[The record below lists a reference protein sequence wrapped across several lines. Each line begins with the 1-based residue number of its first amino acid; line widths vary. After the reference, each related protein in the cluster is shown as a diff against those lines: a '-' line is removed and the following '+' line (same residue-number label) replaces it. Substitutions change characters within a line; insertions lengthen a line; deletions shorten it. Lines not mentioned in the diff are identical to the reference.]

1 MRRLNSIVPRCAL
14 PIISAAVLGMA
25 LTALCPLNAATDPK
39 AAHAK
44 KSADPFLTGDPFT
57 LDQMLVLLKQDA
69 IPLRRRKEAI
79 ESRGVA
85 FALSSD
91 ALSKLQSAGASDEIL
106 DVIKSKAKPAVVPV
120 VAPKPVAKGM
130 LNLSCAPVECQVSLN
145 GSPIGPT
152 AGGKLEVAGLT
163 PGQWVVDFSKEGYT
177 GNQNTV
183 IVEPAKSTVV
193 TATLEPDRAAR
204 EAFGK
209 QLFQKMIR
217 ALGGDDGLKTLGS
230 VQGIGSTTL
239 WGHDGSSVRWTLLM
253 RNRTDRALFQA
264 KAGRI
269 LHEVMFE
276 GSEFK
281 ASKNLKG
288 DEALQLPTDFG
299 MIRDDQLPA
308 LITRLQGS
316 NYKLV
321 ANHPDFVA
329 GEDYSIFVESGTE
342 KISIGLDA
350 DLRPQ
355 RVKIAT
361 DAGIGS
367 AMITYADYIQNGN
380 AYYPKTMLI
389 KPEGQQQG
397 IEVRF
402 DKIELNPNLKDP
414 DFRLRGKPLPE
425 LEN

>member
-1 MRRLNSIVPRCAL
+1 MTRLTLSIAW
-14 PIISAAVLGMA
+14 AAAFGMA
-25 LTALCPLNAATDPK
+25 LTAIPAQGAPTDPK
-39 AAHAK
+39 PAHGK
-44 KSADPFLTGDPFT
+44 KPSDPFLTGDPFT
-57 LDQMLVLLKQDA
+57 LDQMLILLKQDA

-79 ESRGVA
+79 ESRGVD

-91 ALSKLQSAGASDEIL
+91 ALSRLQSAGATDDIL
-106 DVIKSKAKPAVVPV
+106 DVIKSKAKPVTQAV

-130 LNLSCAPVECQVSLN
+130 LNLTCAPAECQVSLN
-145 GSPIGPT
+145 GTVIGPT
-152 AGGKLEVAGLT
+152 AGGKLELAGLT
-163 PGQWVVDFSKEGYT
+163 PGNWVVDFSKEGFAAHQT
-177 GNQNTV
+177 TV
-183 IVEPAKSTVV
+183 VVEPAKSAIVA
-193 TATLEPDRAAR
+193 ATLDPDRAAR

-209 QLFQKMIR
+209 QLFQKMIQ
-217 ALGGDDGLKTLGS
+217 ALGGDDGLKTLSS
-230 VQGIGSTTL
+230 VQATGSTTL
-239 WGHDGSSVRWTLLM
+239 WGHSATSVRWTLLM

-264 KAGRI
+264 KAGSI
-269 LHEVMFE
+269 LHEVMFD
-276 GSEFK
+276 GSQFK

-308 LITRLQGS
+308 LIARLQGS

-321 ANHPDFVA
+321 ANHPDIVA
-329 GEDYSIFVESGTE
+329 GEEYSILAESGTE

-350 DLRPQ
+350 NLRPQ

-361 DAGIGS
+361 DTGIGS
-367 AMITYADYIQNGN
+367 ALITYADYIQNGN
-380 AYYPKTMLI
+380 SYYPKTMLI

-402 DKIELNPNLKDP
+402 DKVELNPNLKDV
-414 DFRLRGKPLPE
+414 DYRLRGKLLVE

>member
-1 MRRLNSIVPRCAL
+1 MTRLILSTAW
-14 PIISAAVLGMA
+14 ATVLGLA
-25 LTALCPLNAATDPK
+25 LTAIPGLTAPSDQKP
-39 AAHAK
+39 AHAK
-44 KSADPFLTGDPFT
+44 KSSDPFLTGDPFS

-79 ESRGVA
+79 ESRGID

-91 ALSKLQSAGASDEIL
+91 TLAKLESAGASGEIL
-106 DVIKSKAKPAVVPV
+106 DVIKSKAKPVTPAP
-120 VAPKPVAKGM
+120 VAPKPAAKGM
-130 LNLSCAPVECQVSLN
+130 LNLTCAPAECEVSLN
-145 GSPIGPT
+145 GTTIGPT

-163 PGQWVVDFSKEGYT
+163 PGNWVVDFSKEGFT
-177 GNQNTV
+177 AHHATV
-183 IVEPAKSTVV
+183 TVEPAKSAMVS
-193 TATLEPDRAAR
+193 ASLDPDRAAR

-209 QLFQKMIR
+209 QLFEKMIR
-217 ALGGDDGLKTLGS
+217 ALGGEDGLKTLSS
-230 VQGIGSTTL
+230 VQASGSTTL
-239 WGHDGSSVRWTLLM
+239 WGHSGASVRWTLLM
-253 RNRTDRALFQA
+253 RNRSDRALFQA
-264 KAGRI
+264 KAGNI
-269 LHEVMFE
+269 LHEVMFD
-276 GSEFK
+276 GSQFK

-299 MIRDDQLPA
+299 LIRDDQLPA
-308 LITRLQGS
+308 MIARLQGS

-321 ANHPDFVA
+321 ADHPDIVT
-329 GEDYSIFVESGTE
+329 GEEYSILAESGTE

-350 DLRPQ
+350 DSRPQ

-367 AMITYADYIQNGN
+367 ALITYADYIQNGN
-380 AYYPKTMLI
+380 AFYPKTMLI

-402 DKIELNPNLKDP
+402 DKVELNPNLKDT
-414 DFRLRGKPLPE
+414 DYRLRGKLLVE